1 MFKINLDYNLS
12 KDIFFIEKKE
22 IKMKSIVVYSSLTG
36 NTKMVGEAI
45 AEVLAPNC
53 DIYKVEDNPDITG
66 YDLVVVGFWVDKG
79 TADAKASKFLKSIR
93 NSKVAVY
100 ATLGAEPDSE
110 HAKTSLQNGIDMLD
124 SSNEV
129 MGRFICQ
136 GKIDPKLLEAMKK
149 MFGTKVSKENFHAVD
164 EKRLERHRKASTHPD
179 EQDLAN
185 AKKVFSEIKAK
196 MSGEMNL

>member
-1 MFKINLDYNLS
+1 
-12 KDIFFIEKKE
+12 
-22 IKMKSIVVYSSLTG
+22 MKSIVVYSSLTG

-53 DIYKVEDNPDITG
+53 DIYKVEDNPDVTG
-66 YDLVVVGFWVDKG
+66 YDLVVVGFWVDK
-79 TADAKASKFLKSIR
+79 
-93 NSKVAVY
+93 
-100 ATLGAEPDSE
+100 GAEPDSE

>member
-1 MFKINLDYNLS
+1 
-12 KDIFFIEKKE
+12 
-22 IKMKSIVVYSSLTG
+22 MKSIVVYSSLTG

-79 TADAKASKFLKSIR
+79 TADAKSSKFLKSIR

-110 HAKTSLQNGIDMLD
+110 HAKTSLQNGIDIANRNAHAFSFFFLNLD
-124 SSNEV
+124 INMRSL
-129 MGRFICQ
+129 R
-136 GKIDPKLLEAMKK
+136 
-149 MFGTKVSKENFHAVD
+149 
-164 EKRLERHRKASTHPD
+164 
-179 EQDLAN
+179 
-185 AKKVFSEIKAK
+185 
-196 MSGEMNL
+196 GES

>member
-1 MFKINLDYNLS
+1 
-12 KDIFFIEKKE
+12 
-22 IKMKSIVVYSSLTG
+22 MKSIVVYSSLTG

-100 ATLGAEPDSE
+100 ATLEAEPDSE
-110 HAKTSLQNGIDMLD
+110 HEKTS
-124 SSNEV
+124 
-129 MGRFICQ
+129 
-136 GKIDPKLLEAMKK
+136 
-149 MFGTKVSKENFHAVD
+149 
-164 EKRLERHRKASTHPD
+164 
-179 EQDLAN
+179 
-185 AKKVFSEIKAK
+185 
-196 MSGEMNL
+196 